1 MSLEAFDKFLASNPE
16 ATEKVKT
23 LTSYAEVAE
32 FAKKNGF
39 DVSAAEIT
47 KACAEVTAELDDDAL
62 EAVAGGAWSGDAPG
76 GAPVNPFNPGM
87 PGGGGGGLPP
97 YVVCN

>member
-23 LTSYAEVAE
+23 LSSYAEVAE

-39 DVSAAEIT
+39 DVSASEIT

-62 EAVAGGAWSGDAPG
+62 EAVAGGAWSPEGP
-76 GAPVNPFNPGM
+76 GAPVNPGL